1 MNFRRNNKMAFLG
14 QLTANVQ
21 AQLNN
26 VKPQLNSVLQTATR
40 ARDNLA
46 PILNRAT
53 AQLDNLGKI
62 LQVTGDRKQSPIDIL
77 STVTAFDS
85 TLENSEI
92 RLNYPMN
99 VETRLKNAG
108 DSLQL
113 QLDPSS
119 RAEFS
124 ASHLGEERYVLETVY
139 FHWGTEPMNGSE
151 HTIGGV
157 GYAGEIQF
165 IHRNTRFLNL
175 EAAFKEANGILGVAV
190 LLNESHDDNPTFSTI
205 IDGIKQVVY
214 KGSECAIC
222 GVNLSHMLPSSEKMK
237 EFWTYTG
244 SETIQPY
251 RETVQWIIF
260 RATIWI
266 SSNQLDKLRT
276 LKREGYECEVEETMS
291 PIRAV
296 QPINGRII
304 RSSFRSSAQAVRI
317 IGKQ

>member
-1 MNFRRNNKMAFLG
+1 MAFLG

-26 VKPQLNSVLQTATR
+26 VKPQLNSALQTATR
-40 ARDNLA
+40 ARDNLV

-53 AQLDNLGKI
+53 AQLDNLSKI

-77 STVTAFDS
+77 STITAFDS
-85 TLENSEI
+85 ALENSEI
-92 RLNYPMN
+92 RINYPMN
-99 VETRLKNAG
+99 GEVRLKNAG

-113 QLDPSS
+113 KLDPSNT
-119 RAEFS
+119 AELS
-124 ASHLGEERYVLETVY
+124 ASHLGGERYVLETVY

-151 HTIGGV
+151 HTVGGV

-165 IHRNTRFLNL
+165 IHRNTKFTNM
-175 EAAFKEANGILGVAV
+175 EAAFKESNGILGVAV
-190 LLNESHDDNPTFSTI
+190 LLNETHDDNPTFSTI

-214 KGSECAIC
+214 KGSECVIH
-222 GVNLSHMLPSSEKMK
+222 GVNLFHMLPSSEKMK
-237 EFWTYTG
+237 EFWAYVG

-260 RATIWI
+260 RAAVWI
-266 SSNQLDKLRT
+266 SSSQLDKLRT
-276 LKREGYECEVEETMS
+276 LKREGYECEVEEMMS

-304 RSSFRSSAQAVRI
+304 RSSFRSSAHAVQLTE
-317 IGKQ
+317 KQ

>member
-1 MNFRRNNKMAFLG
+1 MAFLG

-26 VKPQLNSVLQTATR
+26 VRPQLNSVLQTATR

-53 AQLDNLGKI
+53 AQLDNLGKM

-85 TLENSEI
+85 TLKDSEI
-92 RLNYPMN
+92 GINYPVN
-99 VETRLKNAG
+99 GEARLKNAG

-119 RAEFS
+119 KAELS
-124 ASHLGEERYVLETVY
+124 MSHLGEEKYVLETVY

-165 IHRNTRFLNL
+165 IHRKSKFPNL
-175 EAAFKEANGILGVAV
+175 EAAFKEENGILAVAV

-214 KGSECAIC
+214 KGSECVIY
-222 GVNLSHMLPSSEKMK
+222 GVNLLQMLPSLEKMK
-237 EFWTYTG
+237 EFWTYAG
-244 SETIQPY
+244 SETVQPY

-260 RATIWI
+260 RATVRI
-266 SSNQLDKLRT
+266 SSSQLDKLRM
-276 LKREGYECEVEETMS
+276 LKRGGYECEVEETML

-304 RSSFRSSAQAVRI
+304 RSSFRSSAQAVPV
-317 IGKQ
+317 KEA

>member
-1 MNFRRNNKMAFLG
+1 MAFLG

-21 AQLNN
+21 AQLNS
-26 VKPQLNSVLQTATR
+26 VKPQLNSVLQTASR
-40 ARDNLA
+40 ARNNLA

-77 STVTAFDS
+77 PAITAFDS

-92 RLNYPMN
+92 RINYPVNGEM
-99 VETRLKNAG
+99 RLKNAG

-113 QLDPSS
+113 QIAPSS
-119 RAEFS
+119 TAELS
-124 ASHLGEERYVLETVY
+124 VSYLGEERYLLETVY

-165 IHRNTRFLNL
+165 IHRNTKFSNL
-175 EAAFKEANGILGVAV
+175 EAALKETNGVLAIAV

-214 KGSECAIC
+214 KGSECVIR
-222 GVNLSHMLPSSEKMK
+222 GINLPHMLPSPEKMK
-237 EFWTYTG
+237 EFWTYAG
-244 SETIQPY
+244 SETIPPY

-260 RATIWI
+260 RATVWI
-266 SSNQLDKLRT
+266 SSSQLDKLRT
-276 LKREGYECEVEETMS
+276 LKRGGYECEVEETMI

-296 QPINGRII
+296 QPVNGRII
-304 RSSFRSSAQAVRI
+304 HSSFRSSAQAMPI
-317 IGKQ
+317 TEP